1 MPLFGGGIFTTNE
14 DDDCCARRDEELCCI
29 HSEDELLGKS
39 TGEVGVM
46 LSEEYE
52 SDADEK

>member
-1 MPLFGGGIFTTNE
+1 MPLLGGGIFSTDEE
-14 DDDCCARRDEELCCI
+14 DACCIWNDEELCCI

>member
-1 MPLFGGGIFTTNE
+1 MPLLGSGIFSTE
-14 DDDCCARRDEELCCI
+14 EEVCCARNDEELCGS
-29 HSEDELLGKS
+29 HNEDELCGKS